1 MATHP
6 GILALT
12 LAFIALAL
20 VGHAAIWV
28 GLVNRWHS
36 TGFRRA
42 VVKTVTLAFYAGL
55 LAIPLAVAFQWTR
68 DSSGS
73 LLQAIWQPNWATAYA
88 VAAAAYG
95 LVHLPR
101 WAGERMGSRR
111 LAPQVSLLS
120 NEMIDLAR
128 KLGRSPGRGART
140 ALLSR
145 VPGNQ
150 LWHMHVSRFAIHVP
164 DLPPTL
170 EGLSV
175 CHWSDL
181 HLSGRIEREYFEQV
195 VRLTNETRPD
205 VIALTG
211 DVCDKASLID
221 WIPELFGPA
230 EARIGKYFILGNHDL
245 RTRDLERLRGA
256 LGEAGFVYV
265 GAARLRVDSD
275 LEIAGDERPWIRETP
290 PERDDENKAG
300 GKPLRLLLAHTPDRI
315 GWARSQGF
323 DLMLAGHTHGGQIR
337 FPLVGPVICP
347 SWHGTKYAAGFFYSD
362 PTLMHVS
369 RGTASLFPL
378 RLNCPPE
385 ITTLVLTGQ
394 EPTA

>member
-1 MATHP
+1 MFAATF
-6 GILALT
+6 
-12 LAFIALAL
+12 AFVALAL
-20 VGHAAIWV
+20 LGHAAIWV
-28 GLVNRWHS
+28 GVVNRWHA

-42 VVKTVTLAFYAGL
+42 VVKTITLAFYAGL
-55 LAIPLAVAFQWTR
+55 ITIPLAVALQWTH
-68 DSSGS
+68 DPTIS
-73 LLQAIWQPNWATAYA
+73 LVEAIWRPSWATAYA
-88 VAAAAYG
+88 VVAAAYG
-95 LVHLPR
+95 LVHVPR
-101 WAGERMGSRR
+101 WAAERIQSRR
-111 LAPQVSLLS
+111 LTPHVCPISDR
-120 NEMIDLAR
+120 MVDLAR
-128 KLGRSPGRGART
+128 ELGRSPGQGVRT
-140 ALLSR
+140 ALFSH

-150 LWHMHVSRFAIHVP
+150 LWHMHLSRFAVHVP
-164 DLPPTL
+164 DLPPAL

-181 HLSGRIEREYFEQV
+181 HLSGRIQREYFEQV
-195 VRLTNETRPD
+195 VKLTNETRPD

-230 EARIGKYFILGNHDL
+230 TARIGKYFILGNHDL

-265 GAARLRVDSD
+265 GAKRLRVDPN
-275 LEIAGDERPWIRETP
+275 LEIAGDERPWIRENP
-290 PERDDENKAG
+290 PEHEDAKGTETT
-300 GKPLRLLLAHTPDRI
+300 PVRLLLAHTPDRI
-315 GWARSQGF
+315 GWARAQRF

-347 SWHGTKYAAGFFYSD
+347 SWHGTKYAAGFFYSA

-369 RGTASLFPL
+369 RGTASLFLL

-385 ITTLVLTGQ
+385 ITTLVLTGDC
-394 EPTA
+394 EMRASR